1 MNKFEEEL
9 LNIYPNSRGINLKKP
24 VMKGKKVW
32 IVKEML
38 RRAMKFDHVNFMFEW
53 PCIFDK

>member
-24 VMKGKKVW
+24 VMKGKKV
-32 IVKEML
+32 
-38 RRAMKFDHVNFMFEW
+38 
-53 PCIFDK
+53 